1 MQNYQ
6 DTTVPIKD
14 FEHLFYLINSTI
26 LEIYKNANTILP
38 EQIKTYIISIQSE
51 AIKLFSKIII
61 SYKIDENTYSEK
73 TKKFYEYSTETINQM
88 INEIN
93 NIPNKFG
100 KTYLNNYDFPKIPNI
115 HSINTEINMQDNNS
129 PNNIININKVKD
141 HKIENFIEI
150 DEEFN
155 EINELNPPNQNDEEL
170 DENKKYSKKTNNKRR
185 LFVLKLTNT
194 KDFEKLKRKICK
206 SYLNIAEAFSVT
218 SKINKTYFEYYLFIR
233 TQNQIYFPFKGY
245 EKYIYKDD
253 KTPNNHLRQKI
264 LRKGYYEK
272 II

>member
-6 DTTVPIKD
+6 DTNVQIKD
-14 FEHLFYLINSTI
+14 FEHFFYLINSTI
-26 LEIYKNANTILP
+26 LEVYKNANTILP
-38 EQIKTYIISIQSE
+38 EQLKTYIISIHKE
-51 AIKLFSKIII
+51 AINLFSKTII
-61 SYKIDENTYSEK
+61 SYNIDENTYTEK
-73 TKKFYEYSTETINQM
+73 TKKFYEYSTEVINHM
-88 INEIN
+88 LNEIN

-100 KTYLNNYDFPKIPNI
+100 KISLNNCDFPKIPNI
-115 HSINTEINMQDNNS
+115 PLVNKEINDQDINKT
-129 PNNIININKVKD
+129 NNIININKINEN
-141 HKIENFIEI
+141 KIENFIEI
-150 DEEFN
+150 NEKFN
-155 EINELNPPNQNDEEL
+155 EINELDIPNQNNEEL
-170 DENKKYSKKTNNKRR
+170 NENKKDNKKTNNKRR

-194 KDFEKLKRKICK
+194 RDFEKLKRKIRK

-233 TQNQIYFPFKGY
+233 TQNQIYFPFKSY